1 MPITKE
7 GKKMKEYMKVKVY
20 YNLHK
25 YCYSVVSLE
34 KENYGRVIKHENYV
48 PLSDVQFKVSEK
60 GRQRVLREQKKN
72 VHAYVIGKWS
82 IDCYNGSEILCSE
95 LQTKDGNIKSI
106 KVATYDPYKYSS
118 FIDAHSKKPLTK
130 ASRVLLSK
138 RHFVGRQTS
147 QIYYVA

>member
-1 MPITKE
+1 MIET
-7 GKKMKEYMKVKVY
+7 MKVKVY
-20 YNLHK
+20 YNLRK
-25 YCYSVVSLE
+25 NCYSIVSLE

-48 PLSDVQFKVSEK
+48 PLTNAQFKVSEK

-72 VHAYVIGKWS
+72 VHAYVVGEWS

-106 KVATYDPYKYSS
+106 KVATYNPYKYSS
-118 FIDAHSKKPLTK
+118 FVDAHSKKPLAK
-130 ASRVLLSK
+130 AKQVLLSK

-147 QIYYVA
+147 MIYYVA

>member
-1 MPITKE
+1 
-7 GKKMKEYMKVKVY
+7 MKETMKVKVY

-25 YCYSVVSLE
+25 NCYSIVSLE

-48 PLSDVQFKVSEK
+48 PLTNAQFKVSEK

-72 VHAYVIGKWS
+72 VHAYVVGTWV
-82 IDCYNGSEILCSE
+82 SEFVPRLP
-95 LQTKDGNIKSI
+95 IKL
-106 KVATYDPYKYSS
+106 ATYNPYKYSS
-118 FIDAHSKKPLTK
+118 FVDAHSKKPLAK
-130 ASRVLLSK
+130 AKQVLLSK

>member
-1 MPITKE
+1 
-7 GKKMKEYMKVKVY
+7 MKVKVY

-25 YCYSVVSLE
+25 KCYSIVSLE
-34 KENYGRVIKHENYV
+34 KENYGRVIKHDNCV
-48 PLSDVQFKVSEK
+48 PLFDAQFKVSEK

-72 VHAYVIGKWS
+72 VHAYVVGNWS

-95 LQTKDGNIKSI
+95 LQTKDRNIKSI
-106 KVATYDPYKYSS
+106 KVATYNPYKYSS
-118 FIDAHSKKPLTK
+118 FVDATSKKPLAK
-130 ASRVLLSK
+130 ASQVLLSK